1 MVIIFVPNNNECQ
14 AIQKFIRKLYI
25 KELVR
30 EEEWIEKQ
38 RLEEIEEADQ
48 KQEEENEKN
57 GIPSRKNEKKADT
70 QRREEKVG

>member
-38 RLEEIEEADQ
+38 RLEEIVDAEQ
-48 KQEEENEKN
+48 KQEEANQIMEYHPGE
-57 GIPSRKNEKKADT
+57 EKKADRH
-70 QRREEKVG
+70 RREEKVG